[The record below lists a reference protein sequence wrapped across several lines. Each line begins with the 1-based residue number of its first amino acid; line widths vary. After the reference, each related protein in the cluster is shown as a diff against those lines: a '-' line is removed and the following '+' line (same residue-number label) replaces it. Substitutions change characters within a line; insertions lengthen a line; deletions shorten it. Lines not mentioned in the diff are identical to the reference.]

1 MPNSA
6 VSPRKMSCA
15 ARGASYA
22 SRERGD
28 TSTPALS
35 GDTLRLIKAMMK
47 TAKLTHRQ
55 QHILDACLLDTQPP
69 ALPTSFPPSSLQC
82 PPISDPPKPKP
93 ARLTYDPKAPC
104 RRTYEDI
111 VRSGAYQV
119 DAFRPTPKRDS
130 SIEKRKLQNL
140 MATGKP
146 SGDDDDDDDK
156 SAAPRPHSYYPH
168 DDADYEDDEFGR
180 LLAEVRERKEW
191 LNDMKDLGALKRE
204 DETRTTAEIALRL
217 SRLEQL
223 HKARP

>member
-55 QHILDACLLDTQPP
+55 QHILDACLL
-69 ALPTSFPPSSLQC
+69 
-82 PPISDPPKPKP
+82 
-93 ARLTYDPKAPC
+93 
-104 RRTYEDI
+104 
-111 VRSGAYQV
+111 V